1 MPEKEHVG
9 EFADG
14 VHLGKLI
21 DVAPSPPPCDGG
33 LFRSGQM
40 GCRGGS

>member
-1 MPEKEHVG
+1 MAEKNHVG
-9 EFADG
+9 ECACG
-14 VHLGKLI
+14 VDLGELI

-33 LFRSGQM
+33 LFRPSLM